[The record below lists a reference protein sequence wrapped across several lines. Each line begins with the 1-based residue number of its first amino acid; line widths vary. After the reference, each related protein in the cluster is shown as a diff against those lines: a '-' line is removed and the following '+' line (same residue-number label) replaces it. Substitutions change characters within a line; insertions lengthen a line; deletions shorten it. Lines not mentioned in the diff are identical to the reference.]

1 MSRRLPHP
9 ADQDVSSYLQ
19 LLEDLPVP
27 ARQTRNSRRINQ
39 RQPNEGSPSSIPPP
53 HHQPPPGQPPPP
65 KHGGGGQQQLWNHNI
80 SSGTAHT
87 TQDDSFWASNREA
100 VAIVGGVIGFWGG
113 VFLLGI
119 VYLIF
124 VCVRR
129 IRKGLFWSG
138 NTGSGG
144 AISHRPPI
152 REDQQPRERKR
163 RAHHY
168 QNFYGSGSRSAF
180 GRSDGDSSGIS
191 LTRLGFGG
199 GDRGRADG
207 GFSTA
212 MYPSSGGGARIKFGG
227 VSFRNRDMHEP
238 VASSQL

>member
-1 MSRRLPHP
+1 VSLNL
-9 ADQDVSSYLQ
+9 SSYH
-19 LLEDLPVP
+19 
-27 ARQTRNSRRINQ
+27 
-39 RQPNEGSPSSIPPP
+39 PNYPTKAGV
-53 HHQPPPGQPPPP
+53 
-65 KHGGGGQQQLWNHNI
+65 GGD
-80 SSGTAHT
+80 AHSNRL
-87 TQDDSFWASNREA
+87 DSFWTSNREA

-129 IRKGLFWSG
+129 IRKGLHRSANG
-138 NTGSGG
+138 GSAAAGQ
-144 AISHRPPI
+144 RPPI
-152 REDQQPRERKR
+152 RDDQMPRERKR

-168 QNFYGSGSRSAF
+168 QNFYGSGSRSGF
-180 GRSDGDSSGIS
+180 GGRSEGDSGIS

-199 GDRGRADG
+199 GGGRGEG

>member
-1 MSRRLPHP
+1 MSRGPP
-9 ADQDVSSYLQ
+9 EADQDVSPYLQ
-19 LLEDLPVP
+19 LVENLPIP
-27 ARQTRNSRRINQ
+27 ARSKQTRNSRRINQ
-39 RQPNEGSPSSIPPP
+39 DPHAHPSIPPP
-53 HHQPPPGQPPPP
+53 HHQPQPGQPPPS
-65 KHGGGGQQQLWNHNI
+65 KGINGGGGHQQPWNHNI
-80 SSGTAHT
+80 SLGT
-87 TQDDSFWASNREA
+87 TQTTHDDSFWASNREA

-129 IRKGLFWSG
+129 IRKGLYWSG
-138 NTGSGG
+138 NTGGG
-144 AISHRPPI
+144 SSLSHRPPI
-152 REDQQPRERKR
+152 RDDQQPRERKR

-180 GRSDGDSSGIS
+180 GRGDADSGIS

-199 GDRGRADG
+199 GDRGRGDG